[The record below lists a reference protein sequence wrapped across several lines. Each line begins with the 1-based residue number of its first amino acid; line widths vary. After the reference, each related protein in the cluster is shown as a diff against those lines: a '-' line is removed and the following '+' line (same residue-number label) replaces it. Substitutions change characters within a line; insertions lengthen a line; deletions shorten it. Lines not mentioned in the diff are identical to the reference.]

1 MGCMRRV
8 SVCSQP
14 NRGGLP
20 LNSPSSAAYTEDEHG
35 EIKIWV
41 PRRSPTKQTWPNF
54 LDNTVAGGIT
64 AGDLP
69 GPSILREC
77 AEEASLPAS
86 LVAPLLKSVS
96 VITYNYRTAT
106 GWVQPEVQY
115 IYDIR
120 LPADVVP
127 RPNDGE
133 VAGFELMGVEEVV
146 RRMVGGEFKPN
157 CGVCLVD
164 FFLRH
169 GFLNPESD
177 ARFLEVATRL
187 RARLELPGPA

>member
-1 MGCMRRV
+1 MSILATADSEVR
-8 SVCSQP
+8 CSW
-14 NRGGLP
+14 
-20 LNSPSSAAYTEDEHG
+20 PSY
-35 EIKIWV
+35 
-41 PRRSPTKQTWPNF
+41 

-69 GPSILREC
+69 RESIVREC
-77 AEEASLPAS
+77 AEEASLPES
-86 LVAPLLKSVS
+86 LVEPLIRAVS
-96 VITYNYRTAT
+96 VLTYNFRGVD
-106 GWVQPEVQY
+106 GWTQPEVQY
-115 IYDIR
+115 IYDLP

-133 VAGFELMGVEEVV
+133 VAGFELMGMTEVV
-146 RRMVGGEFKPN
+146 ERMMKGEFKPN

-177 ARFLEVATRL
+177 ARYLEVATRL
-187 RARLELPGPA
+187 RSRLVLPAPA

>member
-1 MGCMRRV
+1 M
-8 SVCSQP
+8 
-14 NRGGLP
+14 
-20 LNSPSSAAYTEDEHG
+20 
-35 EIKIWV
+35 
-41 PRRSPTKQTWPNF
+41 
-54 LDNTVAGGIT
+54 
-64 AGDLP
+64 
-69 GPSILREC
+69 REC
-77 AEEASLPAS
+77 AEEASLPES
-86 LVAPLLKSVS
+86 LVGPLIKFVS

-115 IYDIR
+115 IYDLH

-133 VAGFELMGVEEVV
+133 VAGFELMGVDEVV
-146 RRMVGGEFKPN
+146 RRMVDGEFKPN

-177 ARFLEVATRL
+177 ARFLEVASRL
-187 RARLELPGPA
+187 RARLTLPGPA